1 LVLVLQDRSGPIC
14 CDLFSATSPDGQEA
28 SLIRLSRITDYGIVL
43 MAHLAEQ
50 PQDAPRNAREVAAE
64 TRLPLPVVSKVLK
77 SLARAGLLVSQR
89 GAKGGYALARPAGQI
104 TVPEMIVALEG
115 PIGLTECSQHPGTC
129 RQEHTCHVRTP
140 WQHISR
146 AVQGT
151 LARITLSDLVTPNS
165 KIVPLASLGVD
176 TRGIDT
182 PAS

>member
-1 LVLVLQDRSGPIC
+1 MVLVLQDRSGPIC
-14 CDLFSATSPDGQEA
+14 CGLFFATSPDGQEA

-104 TVPEMIVALEG
+104 TVPQMIAALEG
-115 PIGLTECSQHPGTC
+115 PFGLTECSLHPGAC
-129 RQEHTCHVRTP
+129 PQERGCHVREP
-140 WQHISR
+140 WQRISR
-146 AVQGT
+146 AVQTT
-151 LARITLSDLVTPNS
+151 LGRITLADLVTPNS
-165 KIVPLASLGVD
+165 NILPLASLGVD